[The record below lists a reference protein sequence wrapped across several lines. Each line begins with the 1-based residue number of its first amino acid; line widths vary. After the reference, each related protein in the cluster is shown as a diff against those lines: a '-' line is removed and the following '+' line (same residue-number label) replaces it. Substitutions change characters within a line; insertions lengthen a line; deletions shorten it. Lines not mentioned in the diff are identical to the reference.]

1 MEDEIKKI
9 YKDLYSKRSVTVG
22 YDEFAK
28 AYNNNP
34 EYRAKI
40 DAAAGVKKKE
50 PSKASDSQPSAK
62 PSASATSGNGI
73 PPIQRRE
80 PIQPTFVTQAPNI
93 FGDGR
98 PVAPRPTPTK
108 AADQLSPAAKARI
121 QQQVAQGLV
130 EEAPAKKPE
139 MPTEPSIPRPSSYLS
154 FYEKEEFERADRV
167 REAVY
172 EAESEL
178 RDRKV
183 NKNLFESFNVGFL
196 PTQYV
201 KGEYKIED
209 SEQVQDAR
217 KNANDVIR
225 QTFGVDFDVYVPNEN
240 GVLVEDQERI
250 GVVKNYLD
258 KTSQYEQYT
267 NAQNTINEAR
277 RREQEDPNAFPLTSQ
292 LLNTVPESLGLA
304 SAFAFDA
311 MGIGDTKA
319 YSDEVRIKRMARRV
333 ALGIEDG
340 KGITQNISEGN
351 IGDAMKELMLA
362 GADFVP
368 QMAAFVINPLV
379 GYAYNAASAGGSTYD
394 QFRDRNDLSK
404 GDKMTLALT
413 SAAADFV
420 LNKLTMGA
428 EKSIRASLGIAADEL
443 GTEVAKKKALDYLN
457 PLKNE
462 VFTKGFLGE
471 AAEEGGVNLINQIAA
486 SVIAGDDFDMNSL
499 IDEALIGGVF
509 GSAAV
514 GVPKVLARG
523 ANGLAN
529 ASMVSEFRKVTN
541 EIKKIN
547 DALLNEKLT
556 PAESAL
562 LTKDLERLS
571 ARQNEISNES
581 EQLYAAM
588 TKEDQD
594 ALYETHRQINEGLK
608 TYNESDNDVVKKAA
622 FKQVRDALIAKR
634 DLENKYVGQ
643 VKTERDDSEKEA
655 GVPSP
660 VVEGEA
666 VVETQPVE
674 GAGQETP
681 KAGGVLQVPVEK
693 KVADI
698 EKAQRQLDNV
708 ESTLNPKAK
717 HPIFNV
723 GQKHESGNKYNVR
736 DFKDERKDTTQEGV
750 EVITRIWKPAEV
762 DADGKL
768 TKTAEVEVTIF
779 DSYEQAQ
786 EFVNAQYS
794 KYKALAEGKL
804 AKAKTE
810 LAALEQPP
818 AVEEAPVEAP
828 TGPALQAEIDKIE
841 ARRQEA
847 TKEENI
853 IFLTGDRVPALT
865 TTVSGVNAA
874 YTIDPFL
881 LFEIPEISNIWGA
894 TPQEVIDKINAKYD
908 EEIAALKK
916 PVQQT
921 GEVKEGVSEIFESN
935 PELSSIGTPQQ
946 YSAYLAT
953 IFPDSQVK
961 DIVYH
966 GTNSKFDKFSFDF
979 LGGNTGNKFKS
990 IFLTPDIELANA
1002 YGSNTISALVNII
1015 GVESLDAIKN
1025 EFLKDSKIAQS
1036 NIEEL
1041 NRLTIDEIEDFLMSE
1056 YNDTNKRLEDY
1067 LKETGV
1073 TGKQLENKVV
1083 QVFDPEQIHILGS
1096 EQDIEGFKNFVGKA
1110 ALERANATP
1119 TVEAET
1125 KAPIE
1130 ATVFAAPFYDTKV
1143 NNIEEAR
1150 DIRQSEPYVKNLDV
1164 IRNTSALFNVEID
1177 EVDESIGGFVNNDGD
1192 KIVEVSNIIRVKG
1205 TPEDIENYAAFLA
1218 TSAPET
1224 QEATIAATY
1233 VEPDSET
1240 HNIDEL
1246 TISVSDIDGAI
1257 EALKENDIY
1266 DFTIND
1272 SNNTITFLD
1281 FSKGGDDAFA
1291 EKIGNFTNSL
1301 DSKNISYERKD
1312 IRAIDSKYIG
1322 PSERAGIL
1330 GRLQEALVQQG
1341 QTGTELYQQV
1351 QQAID
1356 RNNKFLEKTKK
1367 VAEEKVET
1375 PASDTKST
1383 KAVKPDT
1390 GKSLDDVYNSYK
1402 ESIKPRISPKTI
1414 LEGAKKQ
1421 LIDRQS
1427 KIKNAVLSLGLRNAY
1442 DRIVN
1447 KSGASAR
1454 ANDKYRRAEKK
1465 IYSGLSEK
1473 DIETL
1478 DKIIFARRVI
1488 QIDENFDQRGQQRP
1502 KHPLGY
1508 KSENANFEL
1517 AELKNKLGEE
1527 KYNDLIKRSDAYFEE
1542 FRSILKD
1549 LYDAGLVSEEMY
1561 NDLRTNNYQPRKFIE
1576 HVYDFE
1582 NSEFLIRDSG
1592 LSQQQIKAIKEGSEK
1607 DLIMSSRF
1615 LLGSYLLSSS
1625 KRIFTNRANTAV
1637 AEAIGKDGS
1646 NDWVRSLDEK
1656 TDPDPG
1662 FTRVYYF
1669 EDGVQKQFQLR
1680 SDLKKE
1686 LDNVSSL
1693 AGTDG
1698 KVGRFFSM
1706 LSGTPAVKLMATR
1719 ANPLFAFKNFPR
1731 DLGHIL
1737 FFTNVYDKH
1746 NLYYAT
1752 YLIFGDFIKGL
1763 KSSIQDT
1770 QDFREYMDLGGGM
1783 DFISIQGRDGNF
1795 VSRSAINKTVEG
1807 IGKLGEWSEVGF
1819 RIGVYRRFKDD
1830 GIAEFEKKNG
1840 VKPEG
1845 EDLLQIKERAV
1856 AKAREIIDFSQGGEA
1871 VKAADKFVPYLNAAF
1886 QGFRVGATYVA
1897 NNPKK
1902 FASKFVQAQMGLL
1915 ALSFFNALISDDEDM
1930 EAIPEHTRLM
1940 NFIIMLPW
1948 TRVDEEGKKRRAY
1961 IQIPKTQQ
1969 AAPFFALMDVA
1980 NRKIINEVFGKEYSI
1995 SKDEYAYIINGAR
2008 KGLPIGDD
2016 DAITELTSMVPIF
2029 NAAFTY
2035 KSNYDSFR
2043 DRMITMEMGKVLP
2056 AYEGVNDPNVEQ
2068 FYKVIGEVTGMSPI
2082 RGKVA
2087 VEKLITSPN
2096 SSFIVGMSYGL
2107 LDAVAK
2113 NYPLDKGEY
2122 NIELAEKE
2130 KKNFL
2135 KQFGLNMSKA
2145 FVRETDP
2152 DWKLYNQKETLDNI
2166 DMEAGTERARLR
2178 KKAKELAVGTNT
2190 QENLDKAVVEAQK
2203 IIDEIA
2209 KKNPIDAMY
2218 FMDSFKANIGQSSAS
2233 QEAVEIQYSATDKAR
2248 AEKIK
2253 YLYNPQTQ
2261 DDFLNLM
2268 KDVYQQTG
2276 YKISQKT
2283 IYEYQNLYGKL
2294 K

>member
-1 MEDEIKKI
+1 MEDEIKKV
-9 YKDLYSKRSVTVG
+9 YESLSSEGRVTVG
-22 YDEFAK
+22 YDDFAK
-28 AYNNNP
+28 AYNSNP
-34 EYRAKI
+34 DYRAKI
-40 DAAAGVKKKE
+40 DAVAGLKKKE
-50 PSKASDSQPSAK
+50 PSEVSPSKPSAK
-62 PSASATSGNGI
+62 PSASATSPSGI
-73 PPIQRRE
+73 PPVQRQE
-80 PIQPTFVTQAPNI
+80 PIQPTFTAQAPNI
-93 FGDGR
+93 FGGGR
-98 PVAPRPTPTK
+98 PVAPRPLPTK
-108 AADQLSPAAKARI
+108 AADQLSPKAKAQV
-121 QQQVAQGLV
+121 QQRVAKGQVQ
-130 EEAPAKKPE
+130 EAPAEKPVAT
-139 MPTEPSIPRPSSYLS
+139 PTPSAPGPSSYLS
-154 FYEKEEFERADRV
+154 VVEKEEFERANRV
-167 REAVY
+167 REAVSA
-172 EAESEL
+172 AESKLKE
-178 RDRKV
+178 
-183 NKNLFESFNVGFL
+183 KNVDQSLAESFDLGFG
-196 PTQYV
+196 PGAPV
-201 KGEYKIED
+201 KTED
-209 SEQVQDAR
+209 SEDVQVAR
-217 KNANDVIR
+217 KNANDAIK
-225 QTFGVDFDVYVPNEN
+225 QTLNVDFDIYVPNEE
-240 GVLVEDQERI
+240 GVLVEDTKRVE
-250 GVVKNYLD
+250 VVKKYLD
-258 KTSQYEQYT
+258 NASQYEQYA
-267 NAQNTINEAR
+267 NAQNTIDEAR
-277 RREQEDPNAFPLTSQ
+277 KRQQEDPNAFPLTSQ
-292 LLNTVPESLGLA
+292 LLNSVPESIGLA
-304 SAFAFDA
+304 TAFAFDA
-311 MGIGDTKA
+311 VGAGDTKA
-319 YSDEVRIKRMARRV
+319 YSDEVRAKRAARRV

-340 KGITQNISEGN
+340 KGITENISEGN

-368 QMAAFVINPLV
+368 QMAAFVVNPAV

-404 GDKMTLALT
+404 GDKMTLSLI
-413 SAAADFV
+413 SSAADFA

-428 EKSIRASLGIAADEL
+428 ENSIRAALGITAEEL
-443 GTEVAKKKALDYLN
+443 GTQVAKKKALDYLN
-457 PLKNE
+457 PLKSE
-462 VFTKGFLGE
+462 IIKKGVLGE

-486 SVIAGDDFDMNSL
+486 SVIAGDDFDINSL
-499 IDEALIGGVF
+499 IDETLIGGVF
-509 GSAAV
+509 GGTAV

-529 ASMVSEFRKVTN
+529 ASMVSEFRKVTD
-541 EIKKIN
+541 EIKQIN
-547 DALLNEKLT
+547 DALLNEELT

-562 LTKDLERLS
+562 LTRNLEQLS
-571 ARQNEISNES
+571 ARQNEISNAS

-594 ALYETHRQINEGLK
+594 ALYEAHRQINENLK
-608 TYNESDNDVVKKAA
+608 TYNESENKVVKNAA

-643 VKTERDDSEKEA
+643 VKTEEDDSEKEA

-666 VVETQPVE
+666 VVEAQPVE
-674 GAGQETP
+674 GAGQEAP
-681 KAGGVLQVPVEK
+681 EAGGVLQVPVE
-693 KVADI
+693 
-698 EKAQRQLDNV
+698 
-708 ESTLNPKAK
+708 
-717 HPIFNV
+717 
-723 GQKHESGNKYNVR
+723 
-736 DFKDERKDTTQEGV
+736 EG
-750 EVITRIWKPAEV
+750 AEV
-762 DADGKL
+762 A
-768 TKTAEVEVTIF
+768 
-779 DSYEQAQ
+779 
-786 EFVNAQYS
+786 
-794 KYKALAEGKL
+794 
-804 AKAKTE
+804 
-810 LAALEQPP
+810 
-818 AVEEAPVEAP
+818 
-828 TGPALQAEIDKIE
+828 
-841 ARRQEA
+841 
-847 TKEENI
+847 
-853 IFLTGDRVPALT
+853 
-865 TTVSGVNAA
+865 
-874 YTIDPFL
+874 
-881 LFEIPEISNIWGA
+881 
-894 TPQEVIDKINAKYD
+894 
-908 EEIAALKK
+908 
-916 PVQQT
+916 
-921 GEVKEGVSEIFESN
+921 
-935 PELSSIGTPQQ
+935 
-946 YSAYLAT
+946 
-953 IFPDSQVK
+953 
-961 DIVYH
+961 
-966 GTNSKFDKFSFDF
+966 
-979 LGGNTGNKFKS
+979 
-990 IFLTPDIELANA
+990 
-1002 YGSNTISALVNII
+1002 
-1015 GVESLDAIKN
+1015 
-1025 EFLKDSKIAQS
+1025 
-1036 NIEEL
+1036 
-1041 NRLTIDEIEDFLMSE
+1041 
-1056 YNDTNKRLEDY
+1056 
-1067 LKETGV
+1067 
-1073 TGKQLENKVV
+1073 
-1083 QVFDPEQIHILGS
+1083 
-1096 EQDIEGFKNFVGKA
+1096 
-1110 ALERANATP
+1110 
-1119 TVEAET
+1119 
-1125 KAPIE
+1125 APIE

-1143 NNIEEAR
+1143 NNIDEAR
-1150 DIRQSEPYVKNLDV
+1150 TIRQSEPYVQNLDT
-1164 IRNTSALFNVEID
+1164 IRNASALFNVEVD
-1177 EVDESIGGFVNNDGD
+1177 NVDESIGGFVNDAGD

-1257 EALKENDIY
+1257 ESLKENDIY

-1281 FSKGGDDAFA
+1281 FSKGADDAFV

-1301 DSKNISYERKD
+1301 DSRNISYEQQD

-1322 PSERAGIL
+1322 PEERAGIL

-1341 QTGTELYQQV
+1341 QTGSELYQQV
-1351 QQAID
+1351 QQAIE
-1356 RNNKFLEKTKK
+1356 RNNEFLAKTQE
-1367 VAEEKVET
+1367 VVEEEVET
-1375 PASDTKST
+1375 LIEPARDAEAA
-1383 KAVKPDT
+1383 KAVKPAS

-1402 ESIKPRISPKTI
+1402 ESIKPRIDPKTI

-1427 KIKNAVLSLGLRNAY
+1427 KIKNAVLELGLRNAY

-1454 ANDKYRRAEKK
+1454 ANDKYRRAEDK
-1465 IYSGLSEK
+1465 IYKGLSEK

-1542 FRSILKD
+1542 FRSTLKD

-1615 LLGSYLLSSS
+1615 LLGSYLLSAS
-1625 KRIFTNRANTAV
+1625 KRIFTNRANKAV
-1637 AEAIGKDGS
+1637 AEGIGKEGA
-1646 NDWVRSLDEK
+1646 NDWVRSLEEK
-1656 TDPDPG
+1656 ADPDAG
-1662 FTRVYYF
+1662 FSKVYYF
-1669 EDGVQKQFQLR
+1669 EDGVQQQFQLR

-1698 KVGRFFSM
+1698 KVGRFFSII
-1706 LSGTPAVKLMATR
+1706 SGTPLIKLMATR

-1770 QDFREYMDLGGGM
+1770 QDFRDYMDLGGGM

-1795 VSRSAINKTVEG
+1795 VSRSAINKTVEQ
-1807 IGKLGEWSEVGF
+1807 IGKPGEWSEVGF
-1819 RIGVYRRFKDD
+1819 RIGIYKRFKDD

-1840 VKPEG
+1840 AKPEG
-1845 EDLLQIKERAV
+1845 EDLLQIKESAV
-1856 AKAREIIDFSQGGEA
+1856 AKSREIIDFSQGGEA
-1871 VKAADKFVPYLNAAF
+1871 VKAVDKFVPYLNAAF

-1897 NNPKK
+1897 NNPKR
-1902 FASKFVQAQMGLL
+1902 FASKFVQAQMGIL
-1915 ALSFFNALISDDEDM
+1915 ALSFFNALIGDDEDM

-1940 NFIIMLPW
+1940 NFVIMLPW
-1948 TRVDEEGKKRRAY
+1948 TRVDEDGKKRRAY

-1980 NRKIINEVFGKEYSI
+1980 NRKIINDVFGKEYSI
-1995 SKDEYAYIINGAR
+1995 SKDEYTYIVNGVR

-2016 DAITELTSMVPIF
+2016 NPMKEIQSLIPVI
-2029 NAAFTY
+2029 NAATTY
-2035 KSNYDSFR
+2035 SSNYDSFR
-2043 DRMITMEMGKVLP
+2043 DRMITMDKDKVLP

-2087 VEKLITSPN
+2087 TEKLITGPN
-2096 SSFIVGMSYGL
+2096 SSFIIGMSYGI

-2113 NYPLDKGEY
+2113 QYPLDKGDY
-2122 NIELAEKE
+2122 NLELAEKE
-2130 KKNFL
+2130 KKSFI
-2135 KQFGLNMSKA
+2135 KQTGLNVSRA

-2152 DWKLYNQKETLDNI
+2152 DWKLYNQKETLENI

-2178 KKAKELAVGTNT
+2178 KKAKELAMGTNT

-2203 IIDEIA
+2203 IVDDIA
-2209 KKNPIDAMY
+2209 EKNPIDAMY
-2218 FMDSFKANIGQSSAS
+2218 FMDSFKANIGESPAS
-2233 QEAVEIQYSATDKAR
+2233 QEAVEVQYSATDKAR

-2253 YLYNPQTQ
+2253 YLYNPQTKE
-2261 DDFLNLM
+2261 DFTNLM
-2268 KDVYQQTG
+2268 KEVYQQTG
-2276 YKISQKT
+2276 YKISPRT
-2283 IYEYQNLYGKL
+2283 IYEYQTLYGKL

>member
-1 MEDEIKKI
+1 MEDEIKKV
-9 YKDLYSKRSVTVG
+9 YESLSSEGRVTVG
-22 YDEFAK
+22 YDDFAK
-28 AYNNNP
+28 AYNSNAD
-34 EYRAKI
+34 YRAKI
-40 DAAAGVKKKE
+40 DAAAGLKKKE
-50 PSKASDSQPSAK
+50 PSEVSPSKPSAK
-62 PSASATSGNGI
+62 PSASATSPSGI
-73 PPIQRRE
+73 PPVQRQE
-80 PIQPTFVTQAPNI
+80 PIQPTFTAQAPNV
-93 FGDGR
+93 FGGGR
-98 PVAPRPTPTK
+98 PVAPRPLPTK
-108 AADQLSPAAKARI
+108 AADQLSPEAKAQV
-121 QQQVAQGLV
+121 QQRVAKGQVQ
-130 EEAPAKKPE
+130 EAPAEKPSAA
-139 MPTEPSIPRPSSYLS
+139 PKPSAPGPSSYLS
-154 FYEKEEFERADRV
+154 VVEKEEFERANRV
-167 REAVY
+167 REAVAA
-172 EAESEL
+172 AESKLKE
-178 RDRKV
+178 
-183 NKNLFESFNVGFL
+183 KNVDQSLAESFDLGFN
-196 PTQYV
+196 PGAPV
-201 KGEYKIED
+201 KTED
-209 SEQVQDAR
+209 SEEVQAAR
-217 KNANDVIR
+217 KNANDAIK
-225 QTFGVDFDVYVPNEN
+225 QTLNVDFDIYVPNEE
-240 GVLVEDQERI
+240 GVLVEDTKRVD
-250 GVVKNYLD
+250 VVKKYLD
-258 KTSQYEQYT
+258 NASQYEQYA
-267 NAQNTINEAR
+267 NAQNTIDEAR
-277 RREQEDPNAFPLTSQ
+277 KRQQEDPNAFPLTSQ
-292 LLNTVPESLGLA
+292 LLNSVPESIGLA
-304 SAFAFDA
+304 TAFAFDA
-311 MGIGDTKA
+311 VGAGDTKA
-319 YSDEVRIKRMARRV
+319 YSDEVRAKRAARRV

-340 KGITQNISEGN
+340 KGITENISEGN

-368 QMAAFVINPLV
+368 QMAAFVVNPAV

-404 GDKMTLALT
+404 GDKMTLALI
-413 SAAADFV
+413 SSAADFA

-428 EKSIRASLGIAADEL
+428 ENSIRAALGITAEEL
-443 GTEVAKKKALDYLN
+443 GTQVAKKKALDYLN
-457 PLKNE
+457 PLKSE
-462 VFTKGFLGE
+462 IIKKGVLGE

-486 SVIAGDDFDMNSL
+486 SVIAGDDFDINSL
-499 IDEALIGGVF
+499 IDETLIGGVF
-509 GSAAV
+509 GGTAV

-529 ASMVSEFRKVTN
+529 ASMVSEFRKVTD
-541 EIKKIN
+541 EIKQIN
-547 DALLNEKLT
+547 DALLNEELT

-562 LTKDLERLS
+562 LTRNLEQLS
-571 ARQNEISNES
+571 ARQNEISNAS

-594 ALYETHRQINEGLK
+594 ALYEAHRQINENLK
-608 TYNESDNDVVKKAA
+608 TYNESENKVVKNAA

-643 VKTERDDSEKEA
+643 VKTEEDDSEKEA

-666 VVETQPVE
+666 VVEAQPVE
-674 GAGQETP
+674 GAGQEAP
-681 KAGGVLQVPVEK
+681 EAGGVLQVPVE
-693 KVADI
+693 
-698 EKAQRQLDNV
+698 
-708 ESTLNPKAK
+708 
-717 HPIFNV
+717 
-723 GQKHESGNKYNVR
+723 
-736 DFKDERKDTTQEGV
+736 EG
-750 EVITRIWKPAEV
+750 AEV
-762 DADGKL
+762 
-768 TKTAEVEVTIF
+768 T
-779 DSYEQAQ
+779 
-786 EFVNAQYS
+786 
-794 KYKALAEGKL
+794 
-804 AKAKTE
+804 
-810 LAALEQPP
+810 
-818 AVEEAPVEAP
+818 
-828 TGPALQAEIDKIE
+828 
-841 ARRQEA
+841 
-847 TKEENI
+847 
-853 IFLTGDRVPALT
+853 
-865 TTVSGVNAA
+865 
-874 YTIDPFL
+874 
-881 LFEIPEISNIWGA
+881 
-894 TPQEVIDKINAKYD
+894 
-908 EEIAALKK
+908 
-916 PVQQT
+916 
-921 GEVKEGVSEIFESN
+921 
-935 PELSSIGTPQQ
+935 
-946 YSAYLAT
+946 
-953 IFPDSQVK
+953 
-961 DIVYH
+961 
-966 GTNSKFDKFSFDF
+966 
-979 LGGNTGNKFKS
+979 
-990 IFLTPDIELANA
+990 
-1002 YGSNTISALVNII
+1002 
-1015 GVESLDAIKN
+1015 
-1025 EFLKDSKIAQS
+1025 
-1036 NIEEL
+1036 
-1041 NRLTIDEIEDFLMSE
+1041 
-1056 YNDTNKRLEDY
+1056 
-1067 LKETGV
+1067 
-1073 TGKQLENKVV
+1073 
-1083 QVFDPEQIHILGS
+1083 
-1096 EQDIEGFKNFVGKA
+1096 
-1110 ALERANATP
+1110 
-1119 TVEAET
+1119 
-1125 KAPIE
+1125 APIE

-1150 DIRQSEPYVKNLDV
+1150 TIRQSEPYVQNLDT
-1164 IRNTSALFNVEID
+1164 IRNASALFNVEID
-1177 EVDESIGGFVNNDGD
+1177 NVDESIGGFVNDAGD

-1233 VEPDSET
+1233 VEPDSDA

-1257 EALKENDIY
+1257 ESLKENDIY

-1281 FSKGGDDAFA
+1281 FSKGADDAFV

-1301 DSKNISYERKD
+1301 DSRNISYEQQD

-1322 PSERAGIL
+1322 PEERSGIL

-1341 QTGTELYQQV
+1341 QTGSELYQQV
-1351 QQAID
+1351 QQAIE
-1356 RNNKFLEKTKK
+1356 RNNEFLAKTQE
-1367 VAEEKVET
+1367 VVGEEVET
-1375 PASDTKST
+1375 LIEPARDAEAA
-1383 KAVKPDT
+1383 KAVKPAS
-1390 GKSLDDVYNSYK
+1390 GKSLDDVYKSYK
-1402 ESIKPRISPKTI
+1402 ESIKPRIDPKTI

-1427 KIKNAVLSLGLRNAY
+1427 KIKNAVLELGLRNAY

-1454 ANDKYRRAEKK
+1454 ANDKYRRAEDK
-1465 IYSGLSEK
+1465 IYKGLSEK

-1488 QIDENFDQRGQQRP
+1488 QIDQNFDQRGQQRP

-1542 FRSILKD
+1542 FRSTLKD

-1615 LLGSYLLSSS
+1615 LLGSYLLSAS
-1625 KRIFTNRANTAV
+1625 KRIFTNRTNKAV
-1637 AEAIGKDGS
+1637 AEAIGKEGA

-1656 TDPDPG
+1656 ADPDAG
-1662 FTRVYYF
+1662 FSKVYYF
-1669 EDGVQKQFQLR
+1669 EDGVQQQFQLR

-1698 KVGRFFSM
+1698 KVGRFFSII
-1706 LSGTPAVKLMATR
+1706 SGTPVIKLMATR

-1752 YLIFGDFIKGL
+1752 YLVFGDFIKGL

-1770 QDFREYMDLGGGM
+1770 QDFRDYMDLGGGM

-1819 RIGVYRRFKDD
+1819 RIGVYKRFKDD

-1886 QGFRVGATYVA
+1886 QGFRVGTTYVS
-1897 NNPKK
+1897 NNHKK
-1902 FASKFVQAQMGLL
+1902 FASKFVQAQMGIL
-1915 ALSFFNALISDDEDM
+1915 ALSFFNALIGDDEDM

-1940 NFIIMLPW
+1940 NFVIMLPW
-1948 TRVDEEGKKRRAY
+1948 TRVDEDGKKRRAY

-1980 NRKIINEVFGKEYSI
+1980 NRKIINDVFGKEYSI
-1995 SKDEYAYIINGAR
+1995 SKDEYTYIVNGIR

-2016 DAITELTSMVPIF
+2016 SPMKEIQSLIPVI
-2029 NAAFTY
+2029 NAATTY
-2035 KSNYDSFR
+2035 SSNYDSFR
-2043 DRMITMEMGKVLP
+2043 DRMITMDKDKVLP

-2087 VEKLITSPN
+2087 TEKLITGPN
-2096 SSFIVGMSYGL
+2096 SSFIIGMSYGL

-2113 NYPLDKGEY
+2113 QYPLDKGDY
-2122 NIELAEKE
+2122 NLELAEKE
-2130 KKNFL
+2130 KKSFI
-2135 KQFGLNMSKA
+2135 KQTGLNMSRA

-2152 DWKLYNQKETLDNI
+2152 DWKLYNQKETLENI

-2178 KKAKELAVGTNT
+2178 KKAKELAMGTNT

-2203 IIDEIA
+2203 IIDDIA

-2218 FMDSFKANIGQSSAS
+2218 FMDSFKANIGESPAS

-2248 AEKIK
+2248 AQKIK
-2253 YLYNPQTQ
+2253 YLYNPQTKE
-2261 DDFLNLM
+2261 DFTNLM
-2268 KDVYQQTG
+2268 KEVYQQTG
-2276 YKISQKT
+2276 YKVSPRT
-2283 IYEYQNLYGKL
+2283 IYEYQTLYGQL